1 MRAEAEMQ
9 IDPTTLSRWQF
20 AFTITYHIIFPAF
33 TIGLSAFIATLTGC
47 WIFTRNELYHDLARF
62 WTKIFAISF
71 AMGVVSGLVL
81 SYEFGTNWARFS
93 VVAGN
98 VIGPLMAYEVLT
110 AFFLEATF
118 LGVMLFGHNRVP
130 RWLHF
135 LASIMVALG
144 TATSAFWILSANSWM
159 QVPSGYVMKDGIA
172 YPDDWMKVIFNPTFP
187 YRFAHMVIAAYLTTA
202 IVVMAVGARLV
213 LAGLYHESSR
223 IMLKMG
229 LGLALFLAPV
239 QIIVGDEHGLATAEY
254 QPAKLAAIE
263 GHWDSAEVPPLV
275 LFAWPDAA
283 AEHDDYALSI
293 PHGASLIVTHEW
305 NGHFKGLSQFPPED
319 RPPVVP
325 VFFAFRIMVAI
336 GFGLLGLVVWGAY
349 LWYRGRLESEK
360 LFLHVAARAWPLGFL
375 AIISGWMVTEI
386 GRQPWIAT
394 GVLRTVE
401 AASPVTGAE
410 VAISLTLFVLIYGV
424 VFSTGIYYINRLIS
438 AGPAPAI
445 VKDEDDGGGM
455 PSRPLSGATHAAHH
469 AAQGGTLPV

>member
-1 MRAEAEMQ
+1 MQ
-9 IDPTTLSRWQF
+9 FDATMLSRWQF

-47 WIFTRNELYHDLARF
+47 WLWTRDERFHDLARF

-93 VVAGN
+93 VVVGN
-98 VIGPLMAYEVLT
+98 VLGPLMAYEVLT

-118 LGVMLFGHNRVP
+118 LGIMLFGHNRVP

-159 QVPSGYVMKDGIA
+159 QFPDGYEIKDGIV
-172 YPDDWMKVIFNPTFP
+172 YPVDWWKIVFNPTFP
-187 YRFAHMVIAAYLTTA
+187 YRFVHMVIAAYLTTA
-202 IVVMAVGARLV
+202 IVVMAVGARLM
-213 LAGLYHESSR
+213 LAGLYRDHAR

-239 QIIVGDEHGLATAEY
+239 QILAGDEHGLATAHY
-254 QPAKLAAIE
+254 QPAKLAAME
-263 GHWDSAEVPPLV
+263 AHWDSDEVPALV
-275 LFAWPDAA
+275 LFGWPN
-283 AEHDDYALSI
+283 EKTERTDYALSI
-293 PHGASLIVTHEW
+293 PHLASLIIEHEW
-305 NGHFKGLSQFPPED
+305 SGHFKGLKQFAPED
-319 RPPVVP
+319 RPPLVP

-336 GFGLLGLVVWGAY
+336 GFALVGLVAWGAY
-349 LWYRGRLESEK
+349 LWFKRELDRDK
-360 LFLHVAARAWPLGFL
+360 LFLHVAARSWPFGFL

-386 GRQPWIAT
+386 GRQPWVAT
-394 GVLRTVE
+394 GVLRTAA
-401 AASPVTGAE
+401 AASPVTATE
-410 VAISLTLFVLIYGV
+410 VTISLTLLVFVYGI
-424 VFSTGIYYINRLIS
+424 VFSTGIYYINRLIA

-445 VKDEDDGGGM
+445 VHTPDPGM
-455 PSRPLSGATHAAHH
+455 PSRPLSGATHAAQE
-469 AAQGGTLPV
+469 AAQGHHV

>member
-1 MRAEAEMQ
+1 MHF
-9 IDPTTLSRWQF
+9 DPMTLSRWQF

-47 WIFTRNELYHDLARF
+47 WIWTRDERFHELAHF

-135 LASIMVALG
+135 VASIMVALG

-159 QVPSGYVMKDGIA
+159 QFPAGHVVKDGIA

-187 YRFAHMVIAAYLTTA
+187 YRFVHMVIAAYLTTA
-202 IVVMAVGARLV
+202 VVVMAVGARLI
-213 LAGLYHESSR
+213 LAERCVNHARL
-223 IMLKMG
+223 MLKMG
-229 LGLALFLAPV
+229 LGLALVLAPV
-239 QIIVGDEHGLATAEY
+239 QILAGDEHGLATAHY

-263 GHWDSAEVPPLV
+263 AHWDSAEVPELV
-275 LFAWPDAA
+275 LFGWPN
-283 AEHDDYALSI
+283 EKTERNDYALSI
-293 PHGASLIVTHEW
+293 PHLASLIVTHEW
-305 NGHFKGLSQFPPED
+305 AGHFEGLKQLAPED

-325 VFFAFRIMVAI
+325 VFFAFRVMVAI
-336 GFGLLGLVVWGAY
+336 GFALVGLVVWGAW
-349 LWYRGRLESEK
+349 LWFKSQLASER
-360 LFLHVAARAWPLGFL
+360 LFLHVAARCWPLGFL

-386 GRQPWIAT
+386 GRQPWITT
-394 GVLRTVE
+394 GLLRTAD
-401 AASPVTGAE
+401 AASPLVASE
-410 VAISLTLFVLIYGV
+410 VITSLALFVLVYGI
-424 VFSTGIYYINRLIS
+424 VFSTGIYYINRLIA
-438 AGPAPAI
+438 AGPVPGQKAEEG
-445 VKDEDDGGGM
+445 V
-455 PSRPLSGATHAAHH
+455 PSRPLSGATHAAQQ
-469 AAQGGTLPV
+469 AAQGAPAP